1 MNKRKLSPFGDL
13 EENTDIEKLF
23 SALAKSIDVFGRE
36 HGKKGTTGGFSGPF
50 AMRIMASLQKY
61 IDGEDIQVVCDRLL
75 TPKRAKT
82 MENPN
87 PDWKMHTKKKQD
99 K

>member
-1 MNKRKLSPFGDL
+1 MNNRKLSPFGDL

-23 SALAKSIDVFGRE
+23 SALAESIDAFGRE

-50 AMRIMASLQKY
+50 AMRIMSSLQKY

-87 PDWKMHTKKKQD
+87 PDWKMHTKKETK
-99 K
+99 

>member
-1 MNKRKLSPFGDL
+1 MDEQMNKRKLSPLGDL

-23 SALAKSIDVFGRE
+23 SALAKSIDAFGRE

-50 AMRIMASLQKY
+50 AMTFAMRIMASLQKY
-61 IDGEDIQVVCDRLL
+61 IDGEDIEVVCDRLL
-75 TPKRAKT
+75 SVEQR
-82 MENPN
+82 N
-87 PDWKMHTKKKQD
+87 KKKQD

>member
-1 MNKRKLSPFGDL
+1 MNKEKLSPLGDL

-23 SALAKSIDVFGRE
+23 SALAESIDAFGRE

-50 AMRIMASLQKY
+50 AVRIMSSLQKY

-75 TPKRAKT
+75 SSKQL
-82 MENPN
+82 N
-87 PDWKMHTKKKQD
+87 KKKQD

>member
-1 MNKRKLSPFGDL
+1 MNNRKLSPLGDL

-23 SALAKSIDVFGRE
+23 SALSESIDAFGRE

-50 AMRIMASLQKY
+50 AMRIMSSLQKY
-61 IDGEDIQVVCDRLL
+61 IDGEDMQVVCDRLL
-75 TPKRAKT
+75 SV
-82 MENPN
+82 EQLN
-87 PDWKMHTKKKQD
+87 KKKET